1 MEELQTW
8 MGIEEIAK
16 KNNLMII
23 EDSCQA
29 LGAKFKGRYGG
40 TFGEAGTFSF
50 FPAKTLGCFG
60 DGGAV
65 ITNKEDIASKVRMIR
80 DHGRDPND
88 GKVKL
93 FGFNGRLDNIQ
104 AAILLLKLK
113 YYDEDI
119 KTRRRLAEIYNSR
132 LGSLSTL
139 LLPPPPSDG
148 DHYDVYQN
156 YEIEADSRE
165 ELRDFLF
172 ENGIGTILQWGGFT
186 INNFDKL
193 GLDNNLPYTEKM
205 VKKFMML
212 PMHHLLSDEDVNF
225 VCDKIIEFYN

>member
-1 MEELQTW
+1 MVHLV
-8 MGIEEIAK
+8 K
-16 KNNLMII
+16 RVPL
-23 EDSCQA
+23 
-29 LGAKFKGRYGG
+29 
-40 TFGEAGTFSF
+40 F

-65 ITNKEDIASKVRMIR
+65 ITNKDDIASKVRMIR
-80 DHGRDPND
+80 DHGRDPSD

-165 ELRDFLF
+165 ELRD
-172 ENGIGTILQWGGFT
+172 
-186 INNFDKL
+186 
-193 GLDNNLPYTEKM
+193 
-205 VKKFMML
+205 
-212 PMHHLLSDEDVNF
+212 S
-225 VCDKIIEFYN
+225 